1 MTGSL
6 IKAQQ
11 SVSMPPMKRARVP
24 TGRDERR
31 GKEKQQ
37 QGQSKESWRFRGESI
52 QLTRQLVEIHGKPER
67 TSDPLN
73 EYNITQ
79 GHHQV

>member
-1 MTGSL
+1 M
-6 IKAQQ
+6 KQP
-11 SVSMPPMKRARVP
+11 VNMPPRKRSRAP
-24 TGRDERR
+24 KGRDGRP
-31 GKEKQQ
+31 GKEHGQQ
-37 QGQSKESWRFRGESI
+37 AGKTTDDDWRFRAESLE
-52 QLTRQLVEIHGKPER
+52 LTRRLIEIHGKPER